1 MATINVE
8 PGIAASG
15 SGAAR
20 QRLDECLR
28 ALEACGRERLAP
40 LAQHMANAR
49 LVRGR
54 GAAGAPLRRLD
65 VQVLHKALSRMLC
78 YEWEDGYLIYQLV
91 VAGMEPAQVAAERGV
106 SWPVLVE
113 QLRGAVGTLASRYE
127 CLANGHWHEDPVL
140 NLTPAPPH
148 IRPGRASRP
157 RTQGHKKDAARC
169 RAAQEAHA

>member
-1 MATINVE
+1 MAAIYADSDI
-8 PGIAASG
+8 PASG
-15 SGAAR
+15 SRAAR

-78 YEWEDGYLIYQLV
+78 YEWEDGYLIYQLAV
-91 VAGMEPAQVAAERGV
+91 EGAEPGQVAAERGV
-106 SWPVLVE
+106 SRAVLVE
-113 QLRGAVGTLASRYE
+113 QLRDAVDELAMEYE
-127 CLANGHWHEDPVL
+127 DTANAHL
-140 NLTPAPPH
+140 NDIPALRVSAVP
-148 IRPGRASRP
+148 
-157 RTQGHKKDAARC
+157 ARK
-169 RAAQEAHA
+169 RG